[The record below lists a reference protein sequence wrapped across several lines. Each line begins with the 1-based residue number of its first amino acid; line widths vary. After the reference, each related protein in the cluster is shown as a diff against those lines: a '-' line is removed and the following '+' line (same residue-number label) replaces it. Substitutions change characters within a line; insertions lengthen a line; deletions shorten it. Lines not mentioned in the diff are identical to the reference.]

1 MRYLADTHIL
11 LWWLSDNKELTE
23 EERYI
28 LQNEAVWISTGA
40 IWEIVIKVRIGKLN
54 IPGNIEEVLNK
65 QSFEI
70 LDISLDHVLALETLE
85 EHHSDPFDRIQVAQ
99 CITEGLTFMT
109 RDKRIRQY
117 TDLNVI

>member
-11 LWWLSDNKELTE
+11 LWWLSDDEELTD

-28 LQNEAVWISTGA
+28 LQNEAIWISTGA
-40 IWEIVIKVRIGKLN
+40 IWEIVIKQRIGKLK
-54 IPGNIEEVLNK
+54 IPGNIDEVLSD

-70 LDISLDHVLALETLE
+70 LDIKMEHVVALQTLE
-85 EHHSDPFDRIQVAQ
+85 DHHSDPFDRIQIAQ
-99 CITEGLTFMT
+99 CINEELIFMT

-117 TDLNVI
+117 KNLKVL